1 MREDELKQGIM
12 AGQQS
17 GCGALFF
24 LLDNMKIINTDSVK
38 KNWKE
43 WSKEEVTKW
52 ILHLKDVWA
61 FPTNDNARPSLDGY
75 RKLSGITILRGADLR
90 GILSPTYL
98 YKVELD
104 GADLRGTN
112 FSKSYLQL
120 VDFTGANLE
129 RASLR
134 GVTGAAFGTV
144 GLAAGVYFDE
154 ANLKGADFTGATLR
168 EATFGYADLRGTDFT
183 GADITGA
190 DLTGAKWDENTRWP
204 EGFTPPE

>member
-1 MREDELKQGIM
+1 M

-38 KNWKE
+38 ENWKE
-43 WSKEEVTKW
+43 WSKEEVSNW
-52 ILHLKDVWA
+52 IIHLKDVWA
-61 FPTNDNARPSLDGY
+61 CPTNDNARPSFYGY
-75 RKLSGITILRGADLR
+75 KRLSGITILRGADLR
-90 GILSPTYL
+90 GLLSPTYL

-112 FSKSYLQL
+112 FSGSYLQM
-120 VDFTGANLE
+120 VDFSKANLE

-134 GVTGAAFGTV
+134 GVTGRAFDTV
-144 GLAAGVYFDE
+144 GLAACVYFEE
-154 ANLKGADFTGATLR
+154 ANLKGADFRGATLR
-168 EATFGYADLRGTDFT
+168 EATFEYADLRGTDFT

-190 DLTGAKWDENTRWP
+190 ELRGAKWDENTRWP
-204 EGFTPPE
+204 DGFTPPAKSSEEEE

>member
-1 MREDELKQGIM
+1 
-12 AGQQS
+12 
-17 GCGALFF
+17 
-24 LLDNMKIINTDSVK
+24 MKIINTNSVK
-38 KNWKE
+38 ENWKE
-43 WSKEEVTKW
+43 WSKEEVNKW
-52 ILHLKDVWA
+52 IINLKDVWA
-61 FPTNDNARPSLDGY
+61 FPNHDTARPNLNGY

-112 FSKSYLQL
+112 FSGSYLQM
-120 VDFTGANLE
+120 VGFNKSNLE

-144 GLAAGVYFDE
+144 GLAAGVYFTG

-168 EATFGYADLRGTDFT
+168 EVSFDYADLRGTDFT

-190 DLTGAKWDENTRWP
+190 DLTGAKWDETTRWP
-204 EGFTPPE
+204 DGFTPPE